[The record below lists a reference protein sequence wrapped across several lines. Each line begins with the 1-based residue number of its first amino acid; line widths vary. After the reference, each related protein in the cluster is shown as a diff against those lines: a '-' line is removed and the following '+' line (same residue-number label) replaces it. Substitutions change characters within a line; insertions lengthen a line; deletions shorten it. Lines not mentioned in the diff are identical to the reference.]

1 MIKQPIICM
10 IKQHLF
16 LAGIIIKYDVYLL
29 SKTAHHLHDKTA
41 HHLHDKTAPI

>member
-1 MIKQPIICM
+1 M

-41 HHLHDKTAPI
+41 HHLHDKTAPLFSRNYNQI